1 MLIISL
7 TKNYNKSI
15 IERPPY
21 YSIGNLEEINKN
33 DVKDHQF
40 IECAPERI
48 YNRNYNSYFIQT
60 IKFEKFKQ

>member
-33 DVKDHQF
+33 DVKDH
-40 IECAPERI
+40 
-48 YNRNYNSYFIQT
+48 
-60 IKFEKFKQ
+60 